1 MNGVEGSPTVG
12 YGVARLWHGAAGGPS
27 PCGRG
32 DPRPPGGGEG
42 GQVGHLQAAG
52 RELIGESPGI
62 PAGGL
67 AGAAAHHGVRER
79 PGDGQPPYGLAG
91 DAEPLRELRG
101 GQEIRRVLN
110 FD

>member
-1 MNGVEGSPTVG
+1 
-12 YGVARLWHGAAGGPS
+12 
-27 PCGRG
+27 
-32 DPRPPGGGEG
+32 
-42 GQVGHLQAAG
+42 
-52 RELIGESPGI
+52 
-62 PAGGL
+62 
-67 AGAAAHHGVRER
+67 VRER